1 MRFLGTVS
9 LIGAFATISVGQN
22 GPNQAEA
29 IRTLGSAMQRA
40 GAQLI
45 WSYAAGRLQTG
56 DTRAVF
62 TVLAVK
68 DPERVGQ
75 QIRGVRVVASSHD
88 WNGTIYVEEPELRL
102 LQQKVEIWAK
112 GAERFAHTVVNGV
125 YSTACPEDEYLH
137 LPLAF
142 GYVTNRQSAP
152 RLLVDFAGFAPLSF
166 NGHSPS
172 DVAAIFA
179 RATA

>member
-1 MRFLGTVS
+1 MV
-9 LIGAFATISVGQN
+9 
-22 GPNQAEA
+22 
-29 IRTLGSAMQRA
+29 
-40 GAQLI
+40 
-45 WSYAAGRLQTG
+45 WSYAAGRLQTV

-75 QIRGVRVVASSHD
+75 EIRGLRVVASSRD
-88 WNGTIYVEEPELRL
+88 WNGTVYVEEPELRL

-112 GAERFAHTVVNGV
+112 GADGFSQTVVNGI
-125 YSTACPEDEYLH
+125 YSTACPEDERLH

-142 GYVTNRQSAP
+142 GYVTHGQSAP
-152 RLLVDFAGFAPLSF
+152 QLLVDFPGHAPLFF
-166 NGHSPS
+166 NGQSPS

-179 RATA
+179 RATAELNSH